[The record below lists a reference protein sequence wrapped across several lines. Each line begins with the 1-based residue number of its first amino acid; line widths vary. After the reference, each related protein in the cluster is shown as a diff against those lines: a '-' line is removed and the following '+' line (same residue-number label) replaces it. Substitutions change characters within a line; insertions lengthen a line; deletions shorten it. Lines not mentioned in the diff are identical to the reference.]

1 MLTDF
6 LLMPVGQFIA
16 WFVSVALVGAVGFAL
31 NLVDWPEWAE
41 NVIKTVAIATL
52 TTFVTSLAAFI
63 PDQFLQMKLLDAI
76 LFLLA
81 GLAGSFG
88 ALKFGH
94 LKALEVRAKA
104 AYYAE
109 QLGEPEWQ

>member
-16 WFVSVALVGAVGFAL
+16 WLVSVALVGAVGFAL
-31 NLVDWPEWAE
+31 NLVDWPELVE

-52 TTFVTSLAAFI
+52 TAFITSLAQFI
-63 PDQFLQMKLLDAI
+63 PDEFLQMKLLDAV

-81 GLAGSFG
+81 SLAGGYG

-94 LKALEVRAKA
+94 LKAIEARAKA
-104 AYYAE
+104 AFFAD